1 MNMGVMEA
9 GPVISMP
16 GLRSSAGT
24 VGTRHGCAASP
35 AGGLSGSCR
44 SRIARCCVC
53 DRASR
58 KAATRGPKVRC
69 MCAKYTQ
76 NSGEN
81 SSAAPSTGAKVT
93 PLIVG
98 IRKPP
103 SVQRPP
109 PHRNNHPRPNPH
121 TPTRF

>member
-44 SRIARCCVC
+44 SCIARCCVC

-76 NSGEN
+76 NSAEN

-98 IRKPP
+98 IPKPP

-109 PHRNNHPRPNPH
+109 PHRNNH
-121 TPTRF
+121 